1 MPSIFSDLEAQIKG
15 LQKNPT
21 VQQSEQLTFL
31 TGLAA
36 KVPKVLEHGRAE
48 VIGEFFFN
56 RQWLGEKSKNPHR
69 LDKPKS

>member
-48 VIGEFFFN
+48 VIGEFFQSLIVG
-56 RQWLGEKSKNPHR
+56 R
-69 LDKPKS
+69 DV